1 MYWDKKD
8 NSIVEHYPN
17 PFSPEKSY
25 DATVLNSA
33 EVKAVQM
40 VIDSYVEENN
50 ELKKEI
56 HRQVWEAQ
64 DSQHA
69 IETPTVFIAKYTLRD
84 DYGDFDCEEVFQK
97 EEDAINYVMEKRDKE
112 GVTDISV
119 LCRKVN

>member
-40 VIDSYVEENN
+40 VIDSYVKENN

-84 DYGDFDCEEVFQK
+84 DYGDFDCEEVFKK